1 MVKFILSCIIFSGSL
16 SYSFS
21 FTLLDLNSSKHR
33 DFFHTIDP
41 NTQKMQ
47 MLETES
53 FHEEE
58 HSNAVQS
65 LRWEEETK
73 TEIKTF
79 ADEPNSGTKEQLYSP
94 ITKS

>member
-1 MVKFILSCIIFSGSL
+1 MW
-16 SYSFS
+16 
-21 FTLLDLNSSKHR
+21 
-33 DFFHTIDP
+33 
-41 NTQKMQ
+41 

-53 FHEEE
+53 LFLEEE

>member
-1 MVKFILSCIIFSGSL
+1 MW
-16 SYSFS
+16 
-21 FTLLDLNSSKHR
+21 
-33 DFFHTIDP
+33 
-41 NTQKMQ
+41 

-53 FHEEE
+53 LFLEEE

-73 TEIKTF
+73 AEIKTF

-94 ITKS
+94 ITKAKCPPLPQKSQILNTLNSTSTIRKKRKRRVNLKRLCNLK

>member
-1 MVKFILSCIIFSGSL
+1 
-16 SYSFS
+16 
-21 FTLLDLNSSKHR
+21 
-33 DFFHTIDP
+33 
-41 NTQKMQ
+41 MQ

-79 ADEPNSGTKEQLYSP
+79 ADEPNSGTKEQLYSQ